1 MRFVVLMI
9 IMYEYTPRT
18 MWLVWPYFATAF
30 KRGLSISV
38 LESNVLRWNLG
49 LFSLFP
55 LIKMMP

>member
-18 MWLVWPYFATAF
+18 MRLVWPYFATVF

-38 LESNVLRWNLG
+38 FQINVLRWKLG